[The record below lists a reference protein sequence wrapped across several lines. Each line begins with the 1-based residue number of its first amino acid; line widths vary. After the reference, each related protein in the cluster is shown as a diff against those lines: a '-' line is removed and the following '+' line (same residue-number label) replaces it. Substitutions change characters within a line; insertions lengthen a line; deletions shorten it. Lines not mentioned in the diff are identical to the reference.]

1 MPRSKERKQ
10 QSYPTD
16 KRPNTQVL
24 KLQGLSTEDQ
34 NPSSV
39 PNTQDLSH
47 RSSTKGN
54 EKSSQKKKKNTDPAE
69 RKESCKISIPIS
81 VEEKYEKIPED

>member
-1 MPRSKERKQ
+1 M
-10 QSYPTD
+10 
-16 KRPNTQVL
+16 L

-39 PNTQDLSH
+39 PNTHDLSH

-54 EKSSQKKKKNTDPAE
+54 EKSSQKKKNTDPAE